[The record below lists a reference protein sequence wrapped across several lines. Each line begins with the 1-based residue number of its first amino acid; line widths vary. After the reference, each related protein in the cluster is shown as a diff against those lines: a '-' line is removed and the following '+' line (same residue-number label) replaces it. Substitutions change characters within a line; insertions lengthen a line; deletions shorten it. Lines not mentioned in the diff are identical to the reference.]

1 MRQEK
6 IILSLVMVIILLSMI
21 LIMGVGYASE
31 TGNILQIISPTSA
44 TMNILLII
52 KMESQLLQ

>member
-31 TGNILQIISPTSA
+31 TGNILQISDKP
-44 TMNILLII
+44 LLTA
-52 KMESQLLQ
+52 E